1 MIVDCNTI
9 FGYWQKELH
18 DYSLP
23 TLLRLMRRHGI
34 ERALT
39 CSARG
44 VWDSFLEGN
53 EETIRVCAAHPQLFP
68 VATIRPSD
76 WHACR
81 EEIASL
87 RARGFRM
94 IRFFPAVQGWSV
106 SSLSFRRLVEP
117 LVACGLPLFF
127 DNDYNIAAVMSPLV
141 EMFQGTNVPL
151 IFSGVS
157 YSLSEFLAACERHPF
172 CYTDTWQLFL
182 LNEIEIIRNE
192 AGAGH
197 VLYGS
202 RAPRDMPG
210 PCLEMIRHAR
220 LGEDER
226 KQILGEG
233 ILALLGLSAASF
245 EKSRPA
251 AAAKPKTAPVAAS
264 DGVRAPAV
272 PPQAAPEAEAP
283 GPKAPWRPKAPYEPV
298 IDVHAHYGMW
308 PGLPNPFTSGAALMD
323 TCRRFRMAHCCL
335 SSTLAIN
342 YDMQEGNRRLAEWLA
357 RLPARAAAAAD
368 AQAEPPD
375 AALAPE
381 DAFLPQFHGYVV
393 IHPGYP
399 AESLAQLREYLCC
412 PHFVGAKLHPKHC
425 GFMAD
430 APQAWP
436 LLEYLTQQ
444 KKPLLVHTW
453 FDEMCEAMG
462 HAAQAFPE
470 LLLIMGHMGGDTWE
484 TALRVAAERPNLY
497 LELCSGLSPRG
508 KLEKAVQIVGAERI
522 LFGSDVTL
530 LDPGY
535 TLGFVTGAEI
545 GERERRLILYDNARQ
560 LFGF

>member
-9 FGYWQKELH
+9 FGYWQKDTR

-34 ERALT
+34 DVALT

-44 VWDSFLEGN
+44 VWDSFVEGN
-53 EETIRVCAAHPQLFP
+53 EETMRVCAAYPQLWP

-94 IRFFPAVQGWSV
+94 IRFFPAVQGWGV

-117 LVACGLPLFF
+117 LAACGLPLFF
-127 DNDYNIAAVMSPLV
+127 DNDYSIAAVISPLV
-141 EMFQGTNVPL
+141 EMFQGTDVPL

-157 YSLSEFLAACERHPF
+157 YSLSEFLAACERHPY

-182 LNEIEIIRNE
+182 LNEMEIIRAE

-210 PCLEMIRHAR
+210 PCLEMITHAR
-220 LGEDER
+220 LTEEER
-226 KQILGEG
+226 KQILGAG
-233 ILALLGLSAASF
+233 ILALLGHSAASL
-245 EKSRPA
+245 EESPP
-251 AAAKPKTAPVAAS
+251 AAAKPKTAPVAAAR
-264 DGVRAPAV
+264 GGARAPAG
-272 PPQAAPEAEAP
+272 PLQAAAEAAAP
-283 GPKAPWRPKAPYEPV
+283 GAEAPWRPKAPSEPV

-308 PGLPNPFTSGAALMD
+308 PGLPNPFTSGEALMD
-323 TCRRFRMAHCCL
+323 TCRRFRIAHCCL

-357 RLPARAAAAAD
+357 RLPASAAD
-368 AQAEPPD
+368 AAGAQAAPQE
-375 AALAPE
+375 AAQAHE
-381 DAFLPQFHGYVV
+381 DAFSPQFHGYVV
-393 IHPGYP
+393 IHPGYQ
-399 AESLAQLREYLCC
+399 AESLAQLREYLSW
-412 PHFVGAKLHPKHC
+412 PQFVGAKLHPKHC

-430 APQAWP
+430 APQARP
-436 LLEYLTQQ
+436 LLEYLAQLQ
-444 KKPLLVHTW
+444 KPLLVHTW

-462 HAAQAFPE
+462 RAADAFPE

-497 LELCSGLSPRG
+497 LELCSGLSPCG

-545 GERERRLILYDNARQ
+545 GERERRLILYDNAQR